1 MPDFCAAFGCSNER
15 NAKTKQQG
23 ITFHRFPKDKVK
35 RRTWTAAL
43 RRRNFEPNDRSV
55 VCSCHFK
62 SEDFDKTGQTTR
74 LKEGVIP
81 SIFSFTDHLRKVST
95 SSRTSRTSQKAAA
108 AIPDVSVKLSKNVE
122 QLTSD
127 HLYALDPV
135 KVKKKLTEAQERLE
149 ELQRDLRNAKDR
161 ERRHKKTV
169 ETLLEDL
176 KQRNLLTEELQQ
188 KLDFFSGVHSES
200 CCDPEVELC
209 PTAKRSTGISGSVS
223 CKQGNRKAHKHTQ
236 SENESVPS
244 GTDTTSEHLSAA
256 QTSENDSLHP

>member
-15 NAKTKQQG
+15 NDKTKQEG
-23 ITFHRFPKDKVK
+23 ISFHRFPKDKVK
-35 RRTWTAAL
+35 RRAWTAAL

-81 SIFSFTDHLRKVST
+81 SVFSFTDHSRKVPS

-108 AIPDVSVKLSKNVE
+108 AIPDVCVKLSKNVE
-122 QLTSD
+122 QLSSD

-188 KLDFFSGVHSES
+188 KLDLFSGVHSES
-200 CCDPEVELC
+200 CYNAEVELC
-209 PTAKRSTGISGSVS
+209 PTAKGSTGRTGSAS
-223 CKQGNRKAHKHTQ
+223 CKHGHRKARKRPH
-236 SENESVPS
+236 SENESVS
-244 GTDTTSEHLSAA
+244 SNTDIK
-256 QTSENDSLHP
+256 